1 MNVVVL
7 KMKELYD
14 DLCHSRLNEVIQNG
28 FCARIFMLYNT
39 YFEKLRKNAA
49 FSMSYIDMWSDQGIE
64 RGQLATASERH
75 SLYDPKDKQIPGG
88 TEGFSLKPATL
99 TKYYVNAEYRSICLR
114 QLTGI
119 IDQQSS
125 RLSHHDLQPTRI
137 KKDESDVQIVIDLLE
152 NSWEN
157 PFSETPGDLGR
168 LATGRVA
175 PNDVTRDLLD
185 VHQIGNAT

>member
-1 MNVVVL
+1 M
-7 KMKELYD
+7 
-14 DLCHSRLNEVIQNG
+14 
-28 FCARIFMLYNT
+28 
-39 YFEKLRKNAA
+39 AA
-49 FSMSYIDMWSDQGIE
+49 
-64 RGQLATASERH
+64 ASERH

-152 NSWEN
+152 NSWTN
-157 PFSETPGDLGR
+157 PFSETPGDLAR

-185 VHQIGNAT
+185 VHQIGNATYKKFQSERIKANLHQFHDGLSKLKLKTRVSITQMLILN